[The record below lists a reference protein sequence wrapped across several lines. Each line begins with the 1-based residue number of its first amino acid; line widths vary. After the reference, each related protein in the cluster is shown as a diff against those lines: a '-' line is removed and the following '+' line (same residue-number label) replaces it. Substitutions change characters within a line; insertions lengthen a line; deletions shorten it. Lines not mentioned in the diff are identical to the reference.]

1 MSEIFVP
8 IVPAADP
15 RTMMFYDANKKSA
28 GIAYLLWFFV
38 GLFGGHRFYL
48 GRTGSG
54 LSMAIIFVISLILT
68 AAVIGFFGLLA
79 VGIWALI
86 DALLIPGMV
95 QEHNNQLIR
104 RLGV

>member
-1 MSEIFVP
+1 
-8 IVPAADP
+8 
-15 RTMMFYDANKKSA
+15 MMFYDANKKSA